1 MYFLV
6 KLKQMNCDN
15 KASTVVMSLKS
26 PVIMVTNV
34 KDQGLRLGHSIS
46 VVKRA
51 NILKNNAPIRP
62 GLLMQRKIE
71 IFEISLGT
79 SHFFTNIKICRCNY
93 NVT

>member
-15 KASTVVMSLKS
+15 KASTVVMSLKKKS
-26 PVIMVTNV
+26 PIIMVTNV
-34 KDQGLRLGHSIS
+34 KRSRIKATGHSIS

-62 GLLMQRKIE
+62 GTINAKK
-71 IFEISLGT
+71 
-79 SHFFTNIKICRCNY
+79 N
-93 NVT
+93 